1 MSTTKHSTGSL
12 FPLPVALSTAMQIVA
27 GRPPTRTLRL
37 GRNYGFRSRD
47 LPLSRRPPR
56 RLWPVTDTAI
66 PAGDEALT
74 CLAQWGR
81 TRRILDGAKTSM
93 LVHRRWIALVTVIAA
108 VVTGGIAL
116 AAGTGQP
123 SPWQLGLQ
131 QSVSPVMD
139 TVVWLHNFLL
149 YIITAIVLFVL
160 ALLVYV
166 IVRFNAG
173 SNPVPSKTTHNTLVE
188 VLWTVVPVLILVA
201 IAVPS
206 FQLLFFQLTIPQADL
221 TIKATGKQWF
231 WSYNYPDN
239 GAFEFDSLMIR
250 DDAQLK
256 GQPRLLAV
264 DNEVVVPVNK
274 VVRVQVTAAD
284 VIHAFA
290 VPSFGVKIDAV

>member
-1 MSTTKHSTGSL
+1 
-12 FPLPVALSTAMQIVA
+12 
-27 GRPPTRTLRL
+27 
-37 GRNYGFRSRD
+37 
-47 LPLSRRPPR
+47 
-56 RLWPVTDTAI
+56 
-66 PAGDEALT
+66 
-74 CLAQWGR
+74 
-81 TRRILDGAKTSM
+81 M
-93 LVHRRWIALVTVIAA
+93 LVHRRWIALMTVIAA

-116 AAGTGQP
+116 AAVPGQP
-123 SPWQLGLQ
+123 VPWQLGLQ

-149 YIITAIVLFVL
+149 YIITAITLFVL

-173 SNPVPSKTTHNTLVE
+173 SNPIPSKTTHNTVIE

-206 FQLLFFQLTIPQADL
+206 FQLLFFQQTIPPANL

-231 WSYNYPDN
+231 WSYAYPDN
-239 GAFEFDSLMIR
+239 GGFEFDSLMIR
-250 DDAQLK
+250 EDRLRRAD
-256 GQPRLLAV
+256 QPRLLAV

-284 VIHAFA
+284 VLHAFA
-290 VPSFGVKIDAV
+290 VPSFGVKIDAVPGRLNELWFKATREGIYYGQCSELCGQDHYRMPIQVRVVNDAEFAAWIEQAKKKFARSDDPQPTAVAAVKDTAAE

>member
-1 MSTTKHSTGSL
+1 
-12 FPLPVALSTAMQIVA
+12 
-27 GRPPTRTLRL
+27 
-37 GRNYGFRSRD
+37 
-47 LPLSRRPPR
+47 
-56 RLWPVTDTAI
+56 
-66 PAGDEALT
+66 
-74 CLAQWGR
+74 
-81 TRRILDGAKTSM
+81 M
-93 LVHRRWIALVTVIAA
+93 LVHRRWIASMTVIMA
-108 VVTGGIAL
+108 VVASGIAL
-116 AAGTGQP
+116 GASPGQP
-123 SPWQLGLQ
+123 VPWQLGLQ

-173 SNPVPSKTTHNTLVE
+173 ANPIPSKTTHNTLVE

-206 FQLLFFQLTIPQADL
+206 FQLLFFQQTIPSADL

-239 GAFEFDSLMIR
+239 GGFEFDSLMIR
-250 DDAQLK
+250 DEAQLK

-264 DNEVVVPVNK
+264 DNEIVVPVNK

-290 VPSFGVKIDAV
+290 VPSFGVKIDAVPGRLNELWFKATREGMYYGQCSELCGQDHFRMPIAVRVVNDAEFAAWIAQAKTKFARNDDARPTALAAAENTAAQ

>member
-1 MSTTKHSTGSL
+1 
-12 FPLPVALSTAMQIVA
+12 
-27 GRPPTRTLRL
+27 
-37 GRNYGFRSRD
+37 
-47 LPLSRRPPR
+47 
-56 RLWPVTDTAI
+56 
-66 PAGDEALT
+66 
-74 CLAQWGR
+74 
-81 TRRILDGAKTSM
+81 M
-93 LVHRRWIALVTVIAA
+93 LEHGRWIALTTVIAA
-108 VVTGGIAL
+108 MATGGIAL
-116 AAGTGQP
+116 AAGVGQP
-123 SPWQLGLQ
+123 VPWQLGLQ

-173 SNPVPSKTTHNTLVE
+173 SNPIPSKTTHNTLVE

-206 FQLLFFQLTIPQADL
+206 FQLLFFQQTIPPADL

-231 WSYNYPDN
+231 WSYAYPDN
-239 GAFEFDSLMIR
+239 GGFEFDSFLIR
-250 DDAQLK
+250 EDRLRRAD
-256 GQPRLLAV
+256 QPRLLAV

-284 VIHAFA
+284 VLHAFA
-290 VPSFGVKIDAV
+290 VPSFGVKIDAVPGRLNELWFKATREGIYYGQCSELCGQDHFRMPIQVRVVNDAEFAAWVEQAKKKFARSDDAPPTALAAVKDAAAD

>member
-1 MSTTKHSTGSL
+1 
-12 FPLPVALSTAMQIVA
+12 
-27 GRPPTRTLRL
+27 
-37 GRNYGFRSRD
+37 
-47 LPLSRRPPR
+47 
-56 RLWPVTDTAI
+56 
-66 PAGDEALT
+66 
-74 CLAQWGR
+74 
-81 TRRILDGAKTSM
+81 M
-93 LVHRRWIALVTVIAA
+93 LVDRRWIALMTVIAA

-116 AAGTGQP
+116 AAVPGQP
-123 SPWQLGLQ
+123 VPWQLGLQ

-149 YIITAIVLFVL
+149 YIITAITLFVL

-173 SNPVPSKTTHNTLVE
+173 SNPIPSKTTHNTVIE

-206 FQLLFFQLTIPQADL
+206 FQLLFFQQTIPPADL

-231 WSYNYPDN
+231 WSYAYPDN
-239 GAFEFDSLMIR
+239 GGFEFDSLMIR
-250 DDAQLK
+250 EDRLRRAD
-256 GQPRLLAV
+256 QPRLLAV

-284 VIHAFA
+284 VLHAFA
-290 VPSFGVKIDAV
+290 VPSFGVKIDAVPGRLNELWFKATREGIYYGQCSELCGQDHYRMPIQVRVVNDAEFAAWIEQAKKKFARSDDPQPTAVAAIKDKAAE